1 MKIAPG
7 VTLNFSKSGIS
18 TSLGV
23 RGAKV
28 TVGPRGV
35 RRTVG
40 LPGTGL
46 FYTETGSYG
55 GKQASKRQP
64 KAQPQ
69 LAPSKP
75 VRPQRVIPQPVV
87 TPVEKE
93 LTPEFLDSLVP
104 DDERAFFNACEA
116 YTEGNTSQAISELE
130 AAIHLADGAFL
141 AGFLAVGEKRYAE
154 AERAL
159 KQALGNHAALGR
171 YFEKYSLD
179 VELALPITENLVAH
193 IRPCRRGV
201 LLGLAEV
208 LQAQKKTKEALA
220 CLKKIHKD
228 DPDDVVVKLSMV
240 ELICDAQ
247 PESKRLAKQVVELIG
262 NVDNESSVHAA
273 LLFYKAHALRTL
285 GLLTAAR
292 EALTSAL
299 RKTKDRGDDLL
310 RAIRFERACVYD
322 EMGQATRARQEYE
335 KVYSE
340 DPRHEDVADR
350 LGL

>member
-1 MKIAPG
+1 MAFRFFRRMKIAPG

-23 RGAKV
+23 RGAKM
-28 TVGPRGV
+28 TFGPRGV

-46 FYTETGSYG
+46 FYTETSSGSG
-55 GKQASKRQP
+55 GKRGSKRRVE
-64 KAQPQ
+64 A
-69 LAPSKP
+69 APPPPENKLDLGFFD
-75 VRPQRVIPQPVV
+75 RL
-87 TPVEKE
+87 
-93 LTPEFLDSLVP
+93 LTPK
-104 DDERAFFNACEA
+104 DERAFIEGCKA
-116 YTEGNTSQAISELE
+116 YIEGKPQKAISELQT
-130 AAIHLADGAFL
+130 ATHLADGAFL
-141 AGFLAVGEKRYAE
+141 AGFLAVTENRYAE
-154 AERAL
+154 AERTLKKAL
-159 KQALGNHAALGR
+159 AKQATLGK
-171 YFEKYSLD
+171 YFDKYGLSI
-179 VELALPITENLVAH
+179 ELALPITENLVAH

-220 CLKKIHKD
+220 CLKKIHND

-240 ELICDAQ
+240 ELICDAH

-262 NVDNESSVHAA
+262 NVDNESSVHTA
-273 LLFYKAHALRTL
+273 LLLYKAHALRTL

-292 EALTSAL
+292 DELTAGL
-299 RKTKDRGDDLL
+299 RKTKGRGDDLL
-310 RAIRFERACVYD
+310 RAIRFERACVYED
-322 EMGQATRARQEYE
+322 LGHATRARRDFE
-335 KVYSE
+335 KVYAE